1 MIFSSLLAG
10 YNRQS
15 FFLFVWLF
23 PPYVMLAHPFLS
35 FLVSSHNAE
44 PTSIAVTAP
53 QYILEESIDS
63 QKLWKQTA
71 GKRPPQPAE
80 ERAYFE
86 KLWSQNFVR
95 SQVQYE
101 MPVEV
106 LTATSPISLS
116 PFGESGGAGAETYG
130 SHFTPYIGD
139 EGGGGGVADVKA
151 AEVEAAEATLMFRMS
166 GTAGASQFY
175 SHARTNDASSLG
187 PHQYHH
193 TPVNKPVRGSG
204 DGSTVVVKGD
214 NVFGTTVSKSFPNP
228 RGGSDTISVSIA
240 SYRVVKSRKE
250 GQHAQFLVVYRDG
263 SFRETIGVWKRFSD
277 FERLA
282 NKVSFGHESCNVQNC
297 SVALA
302 PLHPLHI
309 EADHD
314 VEPLPNA
321 ITSWK
326 LLKKRQRWFR
336 CLDAGYLS
344 LKVFL
349 LERFLHDIL
358 FESTSPRLL
367 REFVGVSIH
376 SGSKTS
382 LLNAY

>member
-1 MIFSSLLAG
+1 
-10 YNRQS
+10 
-15 FFLFVWLF
+15 
-23 PPYVMLAHPFLS
+23 
-35 FLVSSHNAE
+35 
-44 PTSIAVTAP
+44 VTAP
-53 QYILEESIDS
+53 QYILEESIAS

-86 KLWSQNFVR
+86 QLWSQNFVH

-101 MPVEV
+101 MPVDV

-116 PFGESGGAGAETYG
+116 PFGENGGAGADTYG
-130 SHFTPYIGD
+130 SHFAPYVGD
-139 EGGGGGVADVKA
+139 ESGGGGVADVKT
-151 AEVEAAEATLMFRMS
+151 AEVDAAEATLLTLT

-175 SHARTNDASSLG
+175 SHSRTNDANSLG
-187 PHQYHH
+187 PQQYHH

-204 DGSTVVVKGD
+204 DGSTVIVKGD
-214 NVFGTTVSKSFPNP
+214 NVFGTTVSKSFPSP
-228 RGGSDTISVSIA
+228 RGGSDTISVSI
-240 SYRVVKSRKE
+240 SNYRVIKSRKE

-297 SVALA
+297 SAA
-302 PLHPLHI
+302 LHPLHI
-309 EADHD
+309 EADYD

-326 LLKKRQRWFR
+326 LLKKRKRWFR

-358 FESTSPRLL
+358 FESSSPGLL
-367 REFVGVSIH
+367 REFVGVNIRS
-376 SGSKTS
+376 SKTS

>member
-1 MIFSSLLAG
+1 MIRILTFLFSSGAT
-10 YNRQS
+10 
-15 FFLFVWLF
+15 
-23 PPYVMLAHPFLS
+23 
-35 FLVSSHNAE
+35 E

-53 QYILEESIDS
+53 HYILEESIDS
-63 QKLWKQTA
+63 QKLWKDTA

-80 ERAYFE
+80 ERAHFE

-116 PFGESGGAGAETYG
+116 PFSESASTDNYG
-130 SHFTPYIGD
+130 THFTPYVDDGL
-139 EGGGGGVADVKA
+139 GVAGAADVKA
-151 AEVEAAEATLMFRMS
+151 AEVEAAEATLMSLS

-175 SHARTNDASSLG
+175 SHTRTNDAKLLG

-193 TPVNKPVRGSG
+193 TPVNKPVRGAG
-204 DGSTVVVKGD
+204 DGARVVVKGD
-214 NVFGTTVSKSFPNP
+214 NVFGTTVSKSFPNSK
-228 RGGSDTISVSIA
+228 GGVDTISVSIA
-240 SYRVVKSRKE
+240 SYRVVESRKE
-250 GQHAQFLVVYRDG
+250 GKHAQFLVVYRDG
-263 SFRETIGVWKRFSD
+263 SFRETIGVWKRFRD
-277 FERLA
+277 FERLS
-282 NKVSFGHESCNVQNC
+282 NKVSHGSESCNVQNC
-297 SVALA
+297 AHSLT
-302 PLHPLHI
+302 PLHV
-309 EADHD
+309 EADYD

-358 FESTSPRLL
+358 FESSSPKLL
-367 REFVGVSIH
+367 RDFVGVNIH
-376 SGSKTS
+376 TSKTS
-382 LLNAY
+382 LLSVY